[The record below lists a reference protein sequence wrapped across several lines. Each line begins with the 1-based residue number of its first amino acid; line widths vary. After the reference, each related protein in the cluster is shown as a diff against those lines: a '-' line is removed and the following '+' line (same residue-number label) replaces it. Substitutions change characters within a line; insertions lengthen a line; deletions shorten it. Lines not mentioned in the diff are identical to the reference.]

1 MELIA
6 ILIAAAVLLAYANGA
21 NDNFKGV
28 ATLFGSGTTDYRRAL
43 AWATGTTFLGSLAAV
58 LLAGQLLKNFSGKG
72 LVDDSLVANPD
83 FMAAVAVGAGSTVL
97 LATRLGMPISTT
109 HSLVGVLVG
118 AGIAAGSSISLS
130 QLGGTFF
137 LPLLVSPLLAL
148 VASGT
153 VYPVLRAIRRTL
165 GITADTCFCVG
176 NRVIET
182 CPATNTN
189 MTASFQ
195 RANQLTLTMGDVVTC
210 EYRYGGRVL
219 GLEAATV
226 LDRSHFLS
234 AGAVSF
240 ARGLNDTPKIAA
252 LLLVAPQ
259 FGGIVGTTLVATAMA
274 CGGILNSRRVAE
286 TMSRRITS
294 MNHGQGFTANLMTS
308 LIVIG
313 ASRLGMPVSTTHVS
327 CGALFGIAAV
337 TGQGHWRTIGKIFL
351 AWVTTLPLGAALGA
365 TSYWLVRS
373 S

>member
-1 MELIA
+1 MLLIA
-6 ILIAAAVLLAYANGA
+6 VLVLSGLLVAYANGA

-43 AWATGTTFLGSLAAV
+43 AWATATTFLGSLAGV
-58 LLAGQLLKNFSGKG
+58 LLAGKLLKAFSGKG
-72 LVDDSLVANPD
+72 LVDDALVTNAD
-83 FMAAVAVGAGSTVL
+83 YMAAVAMGAGLTVL
-97 LATRLGMPISTT
+97 LATRIGMPISTT
-109 HSLVGVLVG
+109 HSLLGALVG
-118 AGIAAGSSISLS
+118 AGIAAGSSINLS

-137 LPLLVSPLLAL
+137 LPLIVSPLLAI
-148 VASGT
+148 VASVM
-153 VYPVLRAIRRTL
+153 VYPALRSARRRL
-165 GITADTCFCVG
+165 GISAETCLCVG
-176 NRVIET
+176 NEVIET
-182 CPATNTN
+182 VPAAN
-189 MTASFQ
+189 MAAALQ
-195 RANQLTLTMGDVVTC
+195 RADHLTVLVGDVVTC
-210 EYRYGGRVL
+210 ENRYRGQVL

-252 LLLVAPQ
+252 LLLLAPQ
-259 FGGIVGTTLVATAMA
+259 LGGMFGTTLVAGAMA

-286 TMSRRITS
+286 TMSQRITP

-327 CGALFGIAAV
+327 CGALFGIGAV
-337 TGQGHWRTIGKIFL
+337 TGEAHWRTIGKILL
-351 AWVTTLPLGAALGA
+351 AWITTLPLGAALGA
-365 TSYWLVRS
+365 ASLWVIRS